1 LRRFDDVKIYN
12 WGGEDQKMKSKRT
25 AIVTYGNGVLTALR
39 ARSTLAK
46 LDSAV
51 DINSIDIIDVPL
63 ISRVSSGLRK
73 ALEEDYGNVVF
84 ADICKGGGGSGGP
97 LSGLVTELKK
107 STKARCFGQGGDWTC
122 VNAAPTYNPLGDL
135 STFLNERDIIDSI
148 RKLN

>member
-51 DINSIDIIDVPL
+51 DINSIDIIF
-63 ISRVSSGLRK
+63 S
-73 ALEEDYGNVVF
+73 A
-84 ADICKGGGGSGGP
+84 
-97 LSGLVTELKK
+97 
-107 STKARCFGQGGDWTC
+107 
-122 VNAAPTYNPLGDL
+122 
-135 STFLNERDIIDSI
+135 
-148 RKLN
+148 